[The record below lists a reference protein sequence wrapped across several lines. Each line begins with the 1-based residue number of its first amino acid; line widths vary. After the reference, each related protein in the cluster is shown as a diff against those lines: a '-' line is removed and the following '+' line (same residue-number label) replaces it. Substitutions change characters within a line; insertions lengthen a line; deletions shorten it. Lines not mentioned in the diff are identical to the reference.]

1 MGLLKE
7 QEVKSHDF
15 GSRLGGKDGP
25 FDKLTNVPVMSS
37 DIDDA
42 LMSAGAEEA
51 KAKAA
56 AEEIAPFGRRLNRIE
71 VLLGIVVA
79 LQIATFGAVF
89 FK

>member
-1 MGLLKE
+1 MPFMP
-7 QEVKSHDF
+7 S
-15 GSRLGGKDGP
+15 DGY
-25 FDKLTNVPVMSS
+25 
-37 DIDDA
+37 DD
-42 LMSAGAEEA
+42 LISAAAEEA

-56 AEEIAPFGRRLNRIE
+56 AEEIAHFGRRLNRIE